1 MKNKKINYRKTIF
14 PKKPSYSNIMYYNS
28 LTKLLLGII
37 VIILGFI
44 IFHFVTVDHNKVKIK
59 TIKAY
64 KDRYIIP
71 ENIVF
76 LGDSITKLY
85 DLDKYYPDNNVV
97 NSGVSGDVAEDI
109 LSDMK
114 NRVYKYNPSKIFL
127 LIGTNQLVTDSEEE
141 IIEQIFKVV
150 DEIHSNNPV
159 ASVYLES
166 IYPVNNNIEKS
177 PAKNRDN
184 DKIVDINNKLKEK
197 SKKYKYEYVDIY
209 SELIDSEK
217 NLKEEYTKDGLH
229 LNDKG
234 YEVVTEIIK
243 KYL

>member
-1 MKNKKINYRKTIF
+1 MKNKKINYRKTLF
-14 PKKPSYSNIMYYNS
+14 PKNPSYSNIMYYNS
-28 LTKLLLGII
+28 LTKLLLVII
-37 VIILGFI
+37 FIILGFI
-44 IFHFVTVDHNKVKIK
+44 MFHFVTVNHNKVKVK
-59 TIKAY
+59 TIKTY

-97 NSGVSGDVAEDI
+97 NSGVSGDVSEDI
-109 LSDMK
+109 LSDMY
-114 NRVYKYNPSKIFL
+114 NRVYRYNPSKIFL
-127 LIGTNQLVTDSEEE
+127 LIGTNQLVNDSEEE
-141 IIEQIFKVV
+141 IIEQIFKII
-150 DEIHSNNPV
+150 DEIHNNNPI

-184 DKIVDINNKLKEK
+184 DKIIEINNKLKENC
-197 SKKYKYEYVDIY
+197 KKYKYEYVDIY
-209 SELIDSEK
+209 TKLKDSND
-217 NLKEEYTKDGLH
+217 NLKEEYTEDGLH
-229 LNDKG
+229 LSDKG
-234 YEVVTEIIK
+234 YEVVTDILK